1 MVNDLRWG
9 LLTIRLSCRQWN
21 NKIEVCLFNFYTL
34 RSSPIQGGT
43 VSATMLH
50 KVVAKIIVLFHL
62 VYKRTFCSPKNKST
76 LMALQTTTRAIRR
89 NTDFFPKLQ
98 ITDIVQPGSSK
109 VGIFLNE
116 DRPWSVSSL
125 VKVSGVSAASA
136 FAWLRTP
143 RHRRSWGLPALQW
156 WWNIFEMS
164 QNWGNFLKFCGR
176 VTVCLMLQVSCLEY
190 FVLETF
196 KRIWIDIPNLH
207 DTPKSYPLKACN
219 WGEKNLWA
227 LQ

>member
-43 VSATMLH
+43 VSATILH

-89 NTDFFPKLQ
+89 NTDIFPKLQ
-98 ITDIVQPGSSK
+98 ITDIFKPGSSK
-109 VGIFLNE
+109 VGNFFMRIDLGRFP
-116 DRPWSVSSL
+116 PWL
-125 VKVSGVSAASA
+125 RSAAC
-136 FAWLRTP
+136 P
-143 RHRRSWGLPALQW
+143 
-156 WWNIFEMS
+156 
-164 QNWGNFLKFCGR
+164 
-176 VTVCLMLQVSCLEY
+176 LQVPLHGCEPHD
-190 FVLETF
+190 
-196 KRIWIDIPNLH
+196 IDRVGVFQPYSGDERFL
-207 DTPKSYPLKACN
+207 
-219 WGEKNLWA
+219 
-227 LQ
+227 